1 MSGIGLSPELVARA
15 FPFHIA
21 FGPDGRVL
29 QVGPVL
35 QRLCPALAGS
45 AIGDSFSIVRP
56 QAMPFDFDLINKHP
70 RTVFVLQLVTGT
82 LKLKGQM
89 MLLDDGPLQLF
100 LGSPWITELSE
111 LTTLELQLNDF
122 AVHDQVVDCLFLIQ
136 SQQTAL
142 ADVRRLASQQSVK
155 LAQQQSA
162 LLEAERINRE
172 RLEKELDLARQI
184 QVSILPRQLIADG
197 VELAACMTT
206 ATEVGGDYY
215 DVLPFD
221 GGCWIGIGDVSG
233 HGVTS
238 GLIMLM
244 VQSAVASLVAR
255 DPHASPRDAVTIINR
270 VLFENIRHRLLT
282 DDFVTFSLMRV
293 AHGRVVIAG
302 AHENFLVVRNR
313 TRRVEQIETPGTW
326 LGVVREIGQF
336 TTETIVDLEPNDLLV
351 LYTDGIT
358 EARND
363 QGVQYGFDRLC
374 AVVERLY
381 DQPIEQI
388 RDRVLADVTEWSPN
402 REDDATLVLL
412 RQATAPVLVKA
423 PHGSAART
431 LVTSV
436 EDPQLRS

>member
-1 MSGIGLSPELVARA
+1 MKAS
-15 FPFHIA
+15 
-21 FGPDGRVL
+21 
-29 QVGPVL
+29 
-35 QRLCPALAGS
+35 
-45 AIGDSFSIVRP
+45 
-56 QAMPFDFDLINKHP
+56 
-70 RTVFVLQLVTGT
+70 T

-89 MLLDDGPLQLF
+89 MLLDDAMLF
-100 LGSPWITELSE
+100 MGSPWITELSE
-111 LTTLELQLNDF
+111 LKAHGLQLGDF

-162 LLEAERINRE
+162 LLEAERLARE

-184 QVSILPRQLIADG
+184 QISILPRTLVADG

-215 DVLPFD
+215 DVLPIN

-244 VQSAVASLVAR
+244 VQSAVAGLVAR
-255 DPHASPRDAVTIINR
+255 DPNASPREAVTIVNR
-270 VLFENIRHRLLT
+270 VLFENIRHRMLK
-282 DDFVTFSLMRV
+282 DDFVTFSLLRV
-293 AHGRVVIAG
+293 TGRRIVLAG
-302 AHENFLVVRNR
+302 AHEHVLVVRNASK
-313 TRRVEQIETPGTW
+313 RVEPIETPGTW
-326 LGVVREIGQF
+326 LGVMPDIAKF
-336 TTETIVDLEPNDLLV
+336 TTETIVDLEPKDLVV

-363 QGVQYGFDRLC
+363 HGEQYGIERLS
-374 AVVERLY
+374 ALVERHRE
-381 DQPIEQI
+381 DPIEHI
-388 RDRVLADVTEWSPN
+388 RDNVFADVSRWSSR

-412 RQATAPVLVKA
+412 RQ
-423 PHGSAART
+423 SN
-431 LVTSV
+431 
-436 EDPQLRS
+436 

>member
-1 MSGIGLSPELVARA
+1 MTGVGLSPELVARA

-21 FGPDGRVL
+21 FAPDGRVL
-29 QVGPVL
+29 QVGPVM
-35 QRLCPALAGS
+35 QRLCPELAGS
-45 AIGDSFSIVRP
+45 SIADMFEIVRP
-56 QAMPFDFDLINKHP
+56 EPMPFDFELIRNHR
-70 RTVFVLQLVTGT
+70 RTVFVLQMRSGMM
-82 LKLKGQM
+82 KIKGQM
-89 MLLDDGPLQLF
+89 MLVDEGAVHLF

-111 LTTLELQLNDF
+111 LSTLNLQLNDF

-155 LAQQQSA
+155 LALQQSA
-162 LLEAERINRE
+162 LLEAERLARE

-184 QVSILPRQLIADG
+184 QVSILPRRLIADG

-215 DVLPFD
+215 DVLPFE

-244 VQSAVASLVAR
+244 VQSAVASLVAGN
-255 DPHASPRDAVTIINR
+255 PNANPRDAVTIVNR

-293 AHGRVVIAG
+293 SNGRIVIAG
-302 AHENFLVVRNR
+302 AHEHFLVVRSR
-313 TRRVEQIETPGTW
+313 TRRVEPIETPGTW
-326 LGVVREIGQF
+326 LGVLPEIGHF
-336 TTETIVDLEPNDLLV
+336 TTETVVDLEHNDLLV

-358 EARND
+358 EARNTA
-363 QGVQYGFDRLC
+363 GVQYGFERLS
-374 AVVERLY
+374 AIVERLY
-381 DQPIEQI
+381 DEPIERI
-388 RDRVLADVTEWSPN
+388 RDAVLADVTEWCPN
-402 REDDATLVLL
+402 RDDDATLVLL
-412 RQATAPVLVKA
+412 RQASVPALLKD
-423 PHGSAART
+423 PHPSAART
-431 LVTSV
+431 ASTSS
-436 EDPQLRS
+436 EDRQLRS

>member
-1 MSGIGLSPELVARA
+1 MSGIGLSPQLVDRA
-15 FPFHIA
+15 FPFHVA
-21 FGPDGRVL
+21 FRADGRVL
-29 QVGPVL
+29 QVGSVL
-35 QRLCPALAGS
+35 QRLCPALSGGV
-45 AIGDSFSIVRP
+45 IGDTFKIVRP
-56 QAMPFDFDLINKHP
+56 QPMPFEFELIRHHP
-70 RTVFVLQLVTGT
+70 RTVSVLQMLGGT

-89 MLLDDGPLQLF
+89 TLMEDEVMVF

-111 LTTLELQLNDF
+111 LAALNLQLGDF

-162 LLEAERINRE
+162 LLEAERLARE

-184 QVSILPRQLIADG
+184 QVSILPRRLVADG

-215 DVLPFD
+215 DVLPID

-244 VQSAVASLVAR
+244 VQSAVAGLVAR
-255 DPHASPRDAVTIINR
+255 DPNASPKDAVTIVNR
-270 VLFENIRHRLLT
+270 VLFENIRHRLLK
-282 DDFVTFSLMRV
+282 DDFVTFSLLRV
-293 AHGRVVIAG
+293 TDRRIVFAG
-302 AHENFLVVRNR
+302 AHEHFLVMRNGSKH
-313 TRRVEQIETPGTW
+313 VESIATPGTW
-326 LGVVREIGQF
+326 LGVLPDIGKF
-336 TTETIVDLEPNDLLV
+336 TTETVVDLEPNDLVV

-358 EARND
+358 ETRND
-363 QGVQYGFDRLC
+363 RGEQYGFERLC
-374 AVVERLY
+374 EAVERSRKE
-381 DQPIEQI
+381 PIEQI
-388 RDRVLADVTEWSPN
+388 RDAVLADVSQFSTQ

-412 RQATAPVLVKA
+412 RQAN
-423 PHGSAART
+423 
-431 LVTSV
+431 
-436 EDPQLRS
+436 

>member
-1 MSGIGLSPELVARA
+1 MTGIALSPELMGGT

-21 FGPDGRVL
+21 FRPDGRVV
-29 QVGPVL
+29 QVGAVL
-35 QRLCPALAGS
+35 QRLCPSLDGGLISDVFA
-45 AIGDSFSIVRP
+45 IVRP
-56 QAMPFDFDLINKHP
+56 QVMPFEIEAIRLHP
-70 RTVFVLQLVTGT
+70 RTVFVLQMKTGT

-89 MLLDDGPLQLF
+89 MLLDDAMLF

-111 LTTLELQLNDF
+111 LKALGLQLGDF

-155 LAQQQSA
+155 LAHQQSA
-162 LLEAERINRE
+162 LLEAERLARE
-172 RLEKELDLARQI
+172 RLEKELALARQI
-184 QVSILPRQLIADG
+184 QISILPRTLVADG

-215 DVLPFD
+215 DVLPIH

-244 VQSAVASLVAR
+244 VQSAVAGLVAR
-255 DPHASPRDAVTIINR
+255 DPNASPREAVTIVNR
-270 VLFENIRHRLLT
+270 VLFENIRHRMLK
-282 DDFVTFSLMRV
+282 DDFVTFSLLRV
-293 AHGRVVIAG
+293 TGRRIVFAG
-302 AHENFLVVRNR
+302 AHEHVLVVRNGSK
-313 TRRVEQIETPGTW
+313 RVEPIATPGTW
-326 LGVVREIGQF
+326 LGVMPDIARF
-336 TTETIVDLEPNDLLV
+336 TTETIVDLEPKDLVV

-363 QGVQYGFDRLC
+363 HGEQYGIDRLS
-374 AVVERLY
+374 ALVERHREE
-381 DQPIEQI
+381 PIEDI
-388 RDRVLADVTEWSPN
+388 RDNVFADVTRWSSR

-412 RQATAPVLVKA
+412 RQ
-423 PHGSAART
+423 SN
-431 LVTSV
+431 
-436 EDPQLRS
+436 